1 MTQFKKNIIAKTKRD
16 SITQVGY
23 ARAIGQSTSVAVELW
38 ALRDGIHLCIS
49 LKLPAVIIELDAKLI
64 VDLLSK
70 ANDPSSSNDSI
81 LANCKEGLKLVPKV
95 KIQHSYREANKCA
108 DTLSLRGAL
117 LNDDFVLF
125 LNPSFEVLLLVNLDN
140 SGVTYD
146 RL

>member
-1 MTQFKKNIIAKTKRD
+1 M
-16 SITQVGY
+16 
-23 ARAIGQSTSVAVELW
+23 
-38 ALRDGIHLCIS
+38 
-49 LKLPAVIIELDAKLI
+49 IIELDAKLI

-81 LANCKEGLKLVPKV
+81 LADCKEELKLIPKV
-95 KIQHSYREANKCA
+95 KIQHSYREANKCT

>member
-1 MTQFKKNIIAKTKRD
+1 M
-16 SITQVGY
+16 
-23 ARAIGQSTSVAVELW
+23 ELW

-81 LANCKEGLKLVPKV
+81 LADCKEGLKLIPKV